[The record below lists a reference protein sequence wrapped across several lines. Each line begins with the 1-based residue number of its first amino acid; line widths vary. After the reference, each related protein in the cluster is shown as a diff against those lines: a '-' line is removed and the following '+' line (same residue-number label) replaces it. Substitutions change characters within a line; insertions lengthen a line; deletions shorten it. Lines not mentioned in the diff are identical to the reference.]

1 MPSPDFALARA
12 IESGIIEPEDAELPS
27 QTRGHLKQS
36 VRHWLNEIG
45 GVGWPAAGL
54 TAALP
59 WGVKRESAMSG
70 QTLDDLHDLAG
81 QLRVD
86 SIRASTAAGS
96 GHPTSSM
103 SAADLMAVL
112 LARHFRYDWERPDD
126 PANDHLIFSKG
137 HASPLLYSMFK
148 AAGVVSDEELISG
161 YRRFGSPL
169 QGHPTPRLPWVDVAT
184 GSLGQGLPDG
194 VGVALAG
201 RYLDELPY
209 RVWVLCGDSEMAEGS
224 MWEAFDK
231 AAYYR
236 LANLTAIVDV
246 NRLGQRGPTELGWD
260 LDGYARRIEGFG
272 CRAIPIDG
280 HDLGE
285 IEKAFA
291 QAADADRPTVI
302 LARTRKGRGFSEIED
317 REGWH
322 GRPLPA
328 EMAERAV
335 VELGGER
342 HVTVRGPRPAGGSPR
357 TRPSA
362 EVILPRY
369 AMGARVATR
378 KAFGESLAAVGAR
391 SDVVALD
398 GEVDNSTH
406 AEDFAKAY
414 PERYFEMFI
423 AEQQL
428 VAAAVGL
435 SVRGYVPF
443 AATFAAFFTRA
454 YDFVRMAGISEVNIR
469 LCGSHAGVEIGAD
482 GPSQMALE
490 DLAMMRAVHGSTV
503 LYPSDATSTAGLVR
517 EMAERTGI
525 VYLRTTR
532 GAYPVLYGPDE
543 AFPIGG
549 AKVVRSSP
557 DDQVTLVGAGVTLH
571 NCLAAADQLGRDGIA
586 ARVVDLYSVKPIDTE
601 TLVTAAAATGDRLV
615 VVEDHYPAG
624 GIGSAVLEAL
634 NDAGHPA
641 RIVHLAVRGLPGSG
655 TPAELMD
662 AAGISTGHVVQAAR
676 EVLRA

>member
-1 MPSPDFALARA
+1 M
-12 IESGIIEPEDAELPS
+12 
-27 QTRGHLKQS
+27 S
-36 VRHWLNEIG
+36 V
-45 GVGWPAAGL
+45 
-54 TAALP
+54 
-59 WGVKRESAMSG
+59 
-70 QTLDDLHDLAG
+70 QTLDDLYELAG

-148 AAGVVSDEELISG
+148 AAGVVSDDELING

-201 RYLDELPY
+201 RFLDELPY

-231 AAYYR
+231 AVYYQ
-236 LANLTAIVDV
+236 LDNLTAIVDG

-260 LDGYARRIEGFG
+260 LDAYARRIEGFG

-285 IEKAFA
+285 IDKAFA
-291 QAADADRPTVI
+291 QAVDADRPTVI
-302 LARTRKGRGFSEIED
+302 LARTLKGRGFSEIED

-322 GRPLPA
+322 GKPLPA
-328 EMAERAV
+328 EMAERAL

-342 HVTVRGPRPAGGSPR
+342 HLMVRGPRPEGGSVR
-357 TRPSA
+357 TRSSG
-362 EVILPRY
+362 EVTLPGY
-369 AMGARVATR
+369 ELGAKIATR
-378 KAFGESLAAVGAR
+378 KAFGESLAAIGAR

-406 AEDFAKAY
+406 AEEFAKAH
-414 PERYFEMFI
+414 PGRYFEMFI

-454 YDFVRMAGISEVNIR
+454 YDFIRMAGISQVNIR

-503 LYPSDATSTAGLVR
+503 LYPSDATSTAWLVR
-517 EMAERTGI
+517 EMAERSGI
-525 VYLRTTR
+525 VYMRTTR
-532 GAYPVLYGPDE
+532 GAYPVLYGLDE
-543 AFPIGG
+543 TFPIGG

-557 DDQVTLVGAGVTLH
+557 NDRVTLVGAGVTLH
-571 NCLAAADQLGRDGIA
+571 NCLAAADQLGSDGIA

-601 TLVTAAAATGDRLV
+601 TLVAAAAATGDRLV

-655 TPAELMD
+655 TPEELMD
-662 AAGISTGHVVQAAR
+662 AAGISTGRVAQAAR
-676 EVLRA
+676 EVLQA